1 MTDETQAAMPIEDA
15 PAVEAEITDSSTVPN
30 EPESSTT
37 EKADDTG
44 QARDEEGKFLSKNA
58 QKRIDELT
66 REKYERQREAEY
78 WRQQAMQQRPEPV
91 KPTEPVKLPTLEEHG
106 YDEAKYQA
114 ALIQYVEQKASEVVE
129 TRLTQQEKQRAEQQ
143 RLSAFAERQ
152 QAFAKATPDF
162 EARVLQD
169 PTLPITEAMRDVI
182 VDSENG
188 PEIAYYL
195 AQNRDAAE
203 AISRLPTHLA
213 ALEMG
218 RIEGRLSAQKEA
230 AKRTTVT
237 KAPPPPPTLDTT
249 EAASSK
255 VSTTDPASDALS
267 TDEWVKAEQKRIA
280 KKLRKQ
286 NG

>member
-1 MTDETQAAMPIEDA
+1 MTDETQVETPIEDA
-15 PAVEAEITDSSTVPN
+15 PVSSDTSADSSPAVEET
-30 EPESSTT
+30 
-37 EKADDTG
+37 KADDASP
-44 QARDEEGKFLSKNA
+44 QPRDEDGKFLSEKA

-66 REKYERQREAEY
+66 REKYERAREAEY
-78 WRQQAMQQRPEPV
+78 WRQQALAVKPPEP
-91 KPTEPVKLPTLEEHG
+91 KPEPIKLPSLEDVG

-114 ALIQYVEQKASEVVE
+114 ALIQYATQQAEKVVE
-129 TRLTQQEKQRAEQQ
+129 ERLSKAEQQ
-143 RLSAFAERQ
+143 RNEQKRLETFAERQ
-152 QAFAKATPDF
+152 RAFAKATPDF

-182 VDSENG
+182 VDSESG

-218 RIEGRLSAQKEA
+218 RIEGRLAAQKEA
-230 AKRTTVT
+230 AKRPPPVS

-249 EAASSK
+249 EASGTK
-255 VSTTDPASDALS
+255 PPEQMSDA
-267 TDEWVKAEQKRIA
+267 EWYRAEK
-280 KKLRKQ
+280 RKQ
-286 NG
+286 NLKQFKKA

>member
-1 MTDETQAAMPIEDA
+1 MTDETQVETPNEDA
-15 PAVEAEITDSSTVPN
+15 PLLPETAEPSDSSP
-30 EPESSTT
+30 EPVET
-37 EKADDTG
+37 KADDSSPRP
-44 QARDEEGKFLSKNA
+44 RDEDGKFLSVNA

-78 WRQQAMQQRPEPV
+78 WRQQAMAVKPPEP
-91 KPTEPVKLPTLEEHG
+91 KPTEPVKLPTLEDVG

-114 ALIQYVEQKASEVVE
+114 ALIQYATQQAERVVE
-129 TRLTQQEKQRAEQQ
+129 ERLSKAEQQ
-143 RLSAFAERQ
+143 RNEQKRLETFAERQ
-152 QAFAKATPDF
+152 RAFAKATPDF

-182 VDSENG
+182 VDSESG

-203 AISRLPTHLA
+203 AIARLPTHLA

-218 RIEGRLSAQKEA
+218 RIEGRLAAQKEA
-230 AKRTTVT
+230 AKRPPPVS

-249 EAASSK
+249 EASGTK
-255 VSTTDPASDALS
+255 PPEQMSDA
-267 TDEWVKAEQKRIA
+267 EWYRAEK
-280 KKLRKQ
+280 RKQ
-286 NG
+286 NLKQFKKA